1 MSSIYDALKRI
12 QEERERITSR
22 YVIYPAIRIKKSIPA
37 WLITLIVAGG
47 VASGFVLALSMR
59 DSLITSKKAEHK
71 VNASVV
77 SRVIPQEISP
87 RLLTRLKSEG
97 QNQGHTTN
105 LVHSLMFRADV
116 KKNRGDLIGAMNLY
130 NKVIKMDPNAVEAYI
145 KLGNIYFATKDYEK
159 ALGMYT
165 KAEELKK
172 DDARILNNIGSILFI
187 KGDVG
192 NAIFYF
198 KRAMALSNDY
208 AEPAYNMACAY
219 ARKGDIHQALTLL
232 RKALSIS
239 SDVRSWALSD
249 PDLKVLRNTREFS
262 TMLGLR

>member
-22 YVIYPAIRIKKSIPA
+22 YVIYPAIRIRKAMPA
-37 WLITLIVAGG
+37 WLMTLIVIGG
-47 VASGFVLALSMR
+47 VASGFVIALSMR
-59 DSLITSKKAEHK
+59 NSIITSRKVEGNIKAH
-71 VNASVV
+71 
-77 SRVIPQEISP
+77 VISQEVSP

-97 QNQGHTTN
+97 DNQGQPIN
-105 LVHSLMFRADV
+105 IVHSLMFRADI
-116 KKNRGDLIGAMNLY
+116 KKNKGDLMGAMNIY

-145 KLGNIYFATKDYEK
+145 KLGNIYFAIKEYDK

-165 KAEELKK
+165 KAGELKK

-187 KGDVG
+187 KGDIA

-198 KRAMALSNDY
+198 KRAMAVSDDY
-208 AEPAYNMACAY
+208 AEPAYNMACVY
-219 ARKGDIHQALTLL
+219 ARKGDMHSALVLL
-232 RKALSIS
+232 KKAMSIS
-239 SDVRSWALSD
+239 GDVRSWALTD
-249 PDLKVLRNTREFS
+249 PDLKSLRGTKGFR